1 MGMYDTVVIEGLKL
15 PNLPK
20 EINSFLKLHDASVP
34 NDYQT
39 KDLDNF
45 LATFHVNK
53 TGQIFKDVAKSTGK
67 KIPYVNPFSAWKCN
81 EPLLIRLYRKTN
93 EERKFGKLPA
103 YVQETK
109 TTRQKSNI
117 TQAFEIYTYEEIGG
131 RYVSISYNIEAI
143 QGKVK
148 KVKLGRCELESEKSA
163 QERHARNAEWQKEHM
178 VTTQDRLA
186 LQAKWYYPVLR
197 EIYNPAVFFTR
208 LTVQK
213 VCSKI
218 VQLSYHWH
226 GV

>member
-20 EINSFLKLHDASVP
+20 EINGFLKLNETSVS

-45 LATFHVNK
+45 LATFHINK
-53 TGQIFKDVAKSTGK
+53 AGQIFKDVAKSTGK
-67 KIPYVNPFSAWKCN
+67 KIPYVSPFGAWKCN

-93 EERKFGKLPA
+93 DRKFGKLPE
-103 YVQETK
+103 YVLETK
-109 TTRQKSNI
+109 TVRQKSNI
-117 TQAFEIYTYEEIGG
+117 TQTFEIYTYEQIAG

-143 QGKVK
+143 KGKVK
-148 KVKLGRCELESEKSA
+148 KVKLGRCELEPEKSA
-163 QERHARNAEWQKEHM
+163 QERHARDAQWQKEHM

-197 EIYNPAVFFTR
+197 EIYNPAVFFTK
-208 LTVQK
+208 LAVQT

-218 VQLSYHWH
+218 VQLSYRWH